1 MDLRILVPLFLG
13 SCLAVDQTVMELRR
27 VNNNLEGIKSLL
39 TGLQEVERGV
49 LASIGVLGRAASGGG
64 RALREGAEEHLQG
77 RQGEV
82 IQLRCRA
89 RSDLTWRVE
98 RPEGTIVDLE
108 SRARKLKVSVNS
120 ATTGVYKCYAGGN
133 LVHSFHVTMEREAR
147 L

>member
-1 MDLRILVPLFLG
+1 
-13 SCLAVDQTVMELRR
+13 LAVDQTVMELRR

-49 LASIGVLGRAASGGG
+49 LASIGVLGRTGSGAGGG

-89 RSDLTWRVE
+89 RSDLTWKVE
-98 RPEGTIVDLE
+98 RPEGTIVDIE

-133 LVHSFHVTMEREAR
+133 LVHSFHVTMEREAS